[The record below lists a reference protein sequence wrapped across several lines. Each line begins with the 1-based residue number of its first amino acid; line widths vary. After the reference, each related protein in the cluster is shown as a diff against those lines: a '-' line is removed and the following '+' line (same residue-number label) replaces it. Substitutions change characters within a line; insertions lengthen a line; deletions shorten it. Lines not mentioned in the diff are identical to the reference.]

1 MDSEEKQADKNDDD
15 WSFGGWEGAELAT
28 LRHWQTLTF
37 RERIQWLEMA
47 QKTVEHLTAGKPF
60 IRSDGKIERPSP
72 LP

>member
-15 WSFGGWEGAELAT
+15 WSCGGWEGAELAT

-47 QKTVEHLTAGKPF
+47 QETVEHLTAGKRTLRP
-60 IRSDGKIERPSP
+60 DGKIERPSSSP
-72 LP
+72 